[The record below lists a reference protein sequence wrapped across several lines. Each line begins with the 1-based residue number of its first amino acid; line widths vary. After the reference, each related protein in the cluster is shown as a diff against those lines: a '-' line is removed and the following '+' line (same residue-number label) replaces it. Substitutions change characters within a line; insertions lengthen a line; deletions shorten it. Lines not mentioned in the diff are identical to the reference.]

1 MREKHFNTKI
11 ITYRD
16 GRSKYVYAN
25 RDIFAEKEETEKTPP
40 TDTTKTPNTRQ
51 PKKEIK
57 GKTEDIEHSII
68 RARNKV
74 YDLVYEND
82 FTHFYTLT
90 FNQNKYN
97 SREAKEIMQKTQ
109 SFLKNAVQRKDLKY
123 VLTAERHKNGGIH
136 LHLVANCPF
145 QLVDSDTRMV
155 KGYSKP
161 LKLSTI
167 KKKNIPQEDIL
178 KTVYNVPE
186 WQYGFTTAIEINGDP
201 AALAQYLTKY
211 ITKDIHKIF
220 GKYYW
225 SSKNLIRSP
234 KITYTNTPE
243 YQDINA
249 PEYTLSF
256 GLSLKYKS
264 DFSKLE

>member
-25 RDIFAEKEETEKTPP
+25 RDIFIEKEETETPTPKIP
-40 TDTTKTPNTRQ
+40 TDTTA
-51 PKKEIK
+51 PKKPKERK
-57 GKTEDIEHSII
+57 AQDKDIERAIV

-97 SREAKEIMQKTQ
+97 SKEAKEILEKTQ
-109 SFLKNAVQRKDLKY
+109 NFLHHAVERKDLKY

-178 KTVYNVPE
+178 KNVYNVPE

-234 KITYTNTPE
+234 KVTYTNTPD
-243 YQDINA
+243 YQEINS